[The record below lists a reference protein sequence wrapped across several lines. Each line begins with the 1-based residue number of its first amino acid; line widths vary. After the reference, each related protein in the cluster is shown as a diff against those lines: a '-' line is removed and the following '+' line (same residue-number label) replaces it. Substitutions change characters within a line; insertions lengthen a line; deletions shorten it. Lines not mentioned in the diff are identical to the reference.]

1 MSRFFSAKNWNRFF
15 LYLLFI
21 CSTFSIAGTEV
32 SITMLFLITLIHWFR
47 DRQLSQLGNPL
58 LWAILFFMAS
68 AVISGLLN
76 AYETEHLMAL
86 RTNWRLLLPLLLA
99 VILADVDEDR
109 LLWIFFGFVM
119 LIAIY
124 GIIQYF
130 YGVDWLRPDD
140 QSFVTPYLSVV
151 SGENTVFHGKGNF
164 THHLTYGGFLLL
176 CFPLLASLIFCID
189 WNPFTRLLTAII
201 TILVLLAIGA
211 SLGRSIWLGAA
222 VACAVLLFRLSP
234 KLMLSLTILTIA
246 GGTYLYTQFSEPSFQ
261 IRTPTTRI
269 EVIQQRFV
277 SGFMLKSNKDRI
289 LMWETGV
296 AAIKDHFWLGIGYNN
311 DAKIMPIYRELIKER
326 TGHRFNNNAATGVHN
341 IYLQTW
347 INYGLL
353 GFLGYLSIL
362 GIFLVQ
368 SIRTLFQTTSFSYE
382 NSILWG
388 GIAGVSGFMAAGFF
402 ENNFRDGE
410 VQAMLL
416 ILMGLSLRQM
426 QKLNERIFKP

>member
-1 MSRFFSAKNWNRFF
+1 
-15 LYLLFI
+15 
-21 CSTFSIAGTEV
+21 
-32 SITMLFLITLIHWFR
+32 
-47 DRQLSQLGNPL
+47 
-58 LWAILFFMAS
+58 
-68 AVISGLLN
+68 
-76 AYETEHLMAL
+76 
-86 RTNWRLLLPLLLA
+86 
-99 VILADVDEDR
+99 
-109 LLWIFFGFVM
+109 
-119 LIAIY
+119 
-124 GIIQYF
+124 
-130 YGVDWLRPDD
+130 
-140 QSFVTPYLSVV
+140 
-151 SGENTVFHGKGNF
+151 
-164 THHLTYGGFLLL
+164 
-176 CFPLLASLIFCID
+176 
-189 WNPFTRLLTAII
+189 
-201 TILVLLAIGA
+201 
-211 SLGRSIWLGAA
+211 
-222 VACAVLLFRLSP
+222 
-234 KLMLSLTILTIA
+234 
-246 GGTYLYTQFSEPSFQ
+246 
-261 IRTPTTRI
+261 
-269 EVIQQRFV
+269 
-277 SGFMLKSNKDRI
+277 
-289 LMWETGV
+289 MWETGV